1 MKKNNLFIIVLILG
15 LSIGCNNKSIDS
27 VVINAKIYTVNKDNF
42 IAKSI
47 AINDGKII
55 EVSNENLDYKYNTKE
70 NTRC

>member
-15 LSIGCNNKSIDS
+15 LIISCTNKSIDS

-47 AINDGKII
+47 AIDDGKII
-55 EVSNENLDYKYNTKE
+55 EVSNENLD
-70 NTRC
+70 